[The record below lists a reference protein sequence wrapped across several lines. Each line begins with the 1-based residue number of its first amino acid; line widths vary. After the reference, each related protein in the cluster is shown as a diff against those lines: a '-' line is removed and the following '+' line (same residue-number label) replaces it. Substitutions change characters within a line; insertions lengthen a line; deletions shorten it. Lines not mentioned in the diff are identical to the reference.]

1 MLYTILLFLGG
12 AIAYGCYKVI
22 SAISPWNRFGQLT
35 ASIWV
40 PLFTLLPRK
49 YWEDVAPLLKR
60 DWHYNIN
67 HKLFAQLG
75 SAFLIAAPDRITIFI
90 ENAEAIHQI
99 TSKREAFPK
108 PLEAYAI
115 LGQYGDNVVTLEGAA
130 WRMHRKVVSAS
141 FNEKNAAL
149 VFKESIRQTKG
160 LIDLWLGP
168 DRLGDKTFNTLEKD
182 TASLM
187 LNIIANIGFGLK
199 ILWPG
204 QQFPPDADPRL
215 AKYATHDAPEG
226 HSMSFVNALA
236 RTLDYLILLLIAP
249 RWLLKIV
256 PSKHAKQAL
265 EAENNFT
272 GYLHEFLQEKIE
284 DVRKGDINE
293 EGMDIMGSLV
303 RTSYGDKTANGSAAG
318 AGPGKKGAQVP
329 ALADSEIIG
338 NAFINIVAGH
348 ESTANVLHFALAEL
362 ATNPASQRRLQ
373 KDVDDL
379 LGGKD
384 PENWD
389 YEAHMNALQASMVGA
404 CINETLRLVPP
415 VVSIPKMVTPNQDQ
429 PIVMDGVSYLL
440 PRGATIGM
448 ETVASQRNPRYW
460 PTKASKVSDA
470 ETDIDDFVPERW
482 FQTESKS
489 ESAAAAI
496 VGADTEDFGGFVG
509 SDTSAQLYHPPR
521 GSFIPFSDGARAC
534 LGRRIA
540 LVELVSAL
548 AVMLQKYSVELAVDE
563 WASDADVSIMS
574 REDKERLYKR
584 AQDKSRETIDGATTG
599 ITLKLHGNKFIPM
612 RLVRRGGESYESL
625 RKPELELALDEY
637 LAENSSTFS
646 SDSKLASYY
655 ASRARTIGSPIKKD
669 VDAIIEK
676 PKVSKRRATKVPD
689 DLVSPPPESEEEP
702 SSTSTAV
709 TQTPAR
715 ALSLA
720 SRIPLPATPAD
731 VADAVDRS
739 TVAVRTRVTSLYKES
754 GIPEATRATRESLST
769 VHSVLFAISAFEL
782 YFLRPEI
789 LSDKYAFT
797 IPAVSFLGTNDYPVF
812 VPDLFLLFTS
822 SFWSPAL
829 LWAFTSTVLP
839 SIAGY
844 FINLNVGSQQGR
856 APRRGSP
863 VPDSAVDPL
872 TFSIVKA
879 LISYVVYGQG
889 VTFGGWIDET
899 SISRINTAIYGGHKG
914 ILAGTAISGILSI
927 YDAVLKK

>member
-1 MLYTILLFLGG
+1 MLYTILLLLSGI
-12 AIAYGCYKVI
+12 IAYGCFKI
-22 SAISPWNRFGQLT
+22 T
-35 ASIWV
+35 AGIWV
-40 PLFTLLPRK
+40 PLFQLLPRK
-49 YWEDVAPLLKR
+49 YWEDVEPLLKR
-60 DWHYNIN
+60 DWHYNEN
-67 HKLFAQLG
+67 HKLFAKLG
-75 SAFLIAAPDRITIFI
+75 DCFIVVAPDRLTIFT

-141 FNEKNAAL
+141 FNEKNNAL
-149 VFKESIRQTKG
+149 VFKESIRQTQG

-168 DRLGDKTFNTLEKD
+168 DGLGDKTFDTLEKD

-204 QQFPPDADPRL
+204 QEFPPDADPRL

-249 RWLLKIV
+249 KWLLRIV

-265 EAENNFT
+265 EAENNFV

-303 RTSYGDKTANGSAAG
+303 RTSYGDKTVNGSAPG
-318 AGPGKKGAQVP
+318 AGQSKKGAQVP
-329 ALADSEIIG
+329 ALTDAEIIG

-348 ESTANVLHFALAEL
+348 ESTANVLHFSLAEL
-362 ATNPASQRRLQ
+362 AINPASQRRLQ
-373 KDVDDL
+373 RDVDDL
-379 LGGKD
+379 LGGND
-384 PENWD
+384 PKTWD
-389 YEAHMNALQASMVGA
+389 YEADMNALQASMVGA
-404 CINETLRLVPP
+404 CINEAIRLVPP
-415 VVSIPKMVTPNQDQ
+415 VVSIPKMVSPSQDQ
-429 PIVMDGVSYLL
+429 PITLGGVSHLL
-440 PRGATIGM
+440 PKGATIGM
-448 ETVASQRNPRYW
+448 ATVAAQRNPRYW
-460 PTKASKVSDA
+460 PTKASKISNA

-482 FQTESKS
+482 FQTDNKS
-489 ESAAAAI
+489 ENSATAV
-496 VGADTEDFGGFVG
+496 VGADTEDFGGFAG

-548 AVMLQKYSVELAVDE
+548 AVIFQKYSVELAVDE
-563 WASDADVSIMS
+563 WATDADVDIMS
-574 REDKERLYKR
+574 REEKARVYKK
-584 AQDKSRETIDGATTG
+584 AQEKSRQTIDGASSG
-599 ITLKLHGNKFIPM
+599 ITLKLHRDN
-612 RLVRRGGESYESL
+612 YESL

-637 LAENSSTFS
+637 LAENSTTFS
-646 SDSKLASYY
+646 VDPKLANYY

-669 VDAIIEK
+669 IDAPVEK
-676 PKVSKRRATKVPD
+676 PKVIKRRATKVTD
-689 DLVSPPPESEEEP
+689 VSPPPESEEEP
-702 SSTSTAV
+702 SNTSTAV
-709 TQTPAR
+709 TRTPAR

-720 SRIPLPATPAD
+720 SRIPLPTTPAD
-731 VADAVDRS
+731 VVDAVDRS
-739 TVAVRTRVTSLYKES
+739 TVAVRTRVASLYKES
-754 GIPEATRATRESLST
+754 GISEVTHATRESLST
-769 VHSVLFAISAFEL
+769 VNSVLLAISAFEL

-797 IPAVSFLGTNDYPVF
+797 IPAVSFLGTHDYPVF
-812 VPDLFLLFTS
+812 VPDLFLLFTY

-829 LWAFTSTVLP
+829 LWTFTSAILP
-839 SIAGY
+839 STVGY
-844 FINLNVGSQQGR
+844 FVNLNAGPQQGR
-856 APRRGSP
+856 QQRRTP
-863 VPDSAVDPL
+863 VPDSTVDPL
-872 TFSIVKA
+872 TFSIIKA
-879 LISYVVYGQG
+879 LISFVVYGQG
-889 VTFGGWIDET
+889 VTFGGWIDKT
-899 SISRINTAIYGGHKG
+899 SISRINTAIYGGYKG
-914 ILAGTAISGILSI
+914 VLVGTAISGILSI

>member
-1 MLYTILLFLGG
+1 MLYTILLLFSGI
-12 AIAYGCYKVI
+12 IAYGCFKVI
-22 SAISPWNRFGQLT
+22 SAISPWNRFGQIT
-35 ASIWV
+35 AGIWV
-40 PLFTLLPRK
+40 PLFQLLPRK
-49 YWEDVAPLLKR
+49 YWGDVEPLLKR
-60 DWHYNIN
+60 DWHYNEN
-67 HKLFAQLG
+67 HKLFAKLG
-75 SAFLIAAPDRITIFI
+75 DGFIVVAPDKLTIFI

-141 FNEKNAAL
+141 FNEKNNAL
-149 VFKESIRQTKG
+149 VFKESIRQTQG

-168 DRLGDKTFNTLEKD
+168 DGLGDKTFNTLEKD

-215 AKYATHDAPEG
+215 AKYATQDAPEG

-249 RWLLKIV
+249 KWLLKIV

-265 EAENNFT
+265 EAENNFV

-303 RTSYGDKTANGSAAG
+303 RTSYGDKTVNGSAPG
-318 AGPGKKGAQVP
+318 ARPGKKGAQVP
-329 ALADSEIIG
+329 ALTDSEIIG

-348 ESTANVLHFALAEL
+348 ESTANVLHFSLAEL
-362 ATNPASQRRLQ
+362 AINPASQRRLQ
-373 KDVDDL
+373 KDIDDL
-379 LGGKD
+379 LAGSD
-384 PENWD
+384 PQTWD
-389 YEAHMNALQASMVGA
+389 YEADMNALQASMVGA
-404 CINETLRLVPP
+404 CINEAIRLVPP
-415 VVSIPKMVTPNQDQ
+415 VVSIPKMVSPNQDQ
-429 PIVMDGVSYLL
+429 SITMEGAQYLL

-448 ETVASQRNPRYW
+448 AAVAAQRNPRYW
-460 PTKASKVSDA
+460 PTKASKISDA

-482 FQTESKS
+482 FQTDSKG
-489 ESAAAAI
+489 ENTATAV
-496 VGADTEDFGGFVG
+496 VGADTEDFGGFAG

-548 AVMLQKYSVELAVDE
+548 AVIFQKYSVELAVDE
-563 WASDADVSIMS
+563 WANDADLDIMS
-574 REDKERLYKR
+574 KEEKAQVYKK
-584 AQDKSRETIDGATTG
+584 AQEQSRETIDGASSG
-599 ITLKLHGNKFIPM
+599 ITLKLHGNKYIPM
-612 RLVRRGGESYESL
+612 RLVRRGKESFESL

-637 LAENSSTFS
+637 LAENTTTFS
-646 SDSKLASYY
+646 ADPKLANYY

-669 VDAIIEK
+669 VDAPVEK
-676 PKVSKRRATKVPD
+676 PKVSKRRATKVPEE
-689 DLVSPPPESEEEP
+689 LVSPPPESEEEP

-709 TQTPAR
+709 AHTPAR

-720 SRIPLPATPAD
+720 NRIPLPATPAD

-739 TVAVRTRVTSLYKES
+739 TLAMRTRVASLYKES
-754 GIPEATRATRESLST
+754 GISEATHATRDSLST
-769 VHSVLFAISAFEL
+769 VNSVLLAISAFEL

-797 IPAVSFLGTNDYPVF
+797 IPAISFLGTHDHPVF
-812 VPDLFLLFTS
+812 VPDLFLLFTY

-829 LWAFTSTVLP
+829 LWAFTSTILP
-839 SIAGY
+839 STVGY
-844 FINLNVGSQQGR
+844 FVNLNAGPQQNR
-856 APRRGSP
+856 SP
-863 VPDSAVDPL
+863 HRTPAPDSAIDPL

-879 LISYVVYGQG
+879 LISFVVYSQG

-899 SISRINTAIYGGHKG
+899 SISRINTAIYGGYKG
-914 ILAGTAISGILSI
+914 ILVGTAISGILSI